1 MQQKVY
7 TYRTAARRVRR
18 SIRQIQV
25 WRSRYGMQVMQDP
38 ATREVL
44 IDEQELLK
52 HYRLALG
59 RDPHIKHQRRAAY
72 ATDTLPLD
80 WEQYR

>member
-1 MQQKVY
+1 MSRVY
-7 TYRTAARRVRR
+7 TYRTAARRVHR
-18 SIRQIQV
+18 SIRQLQV
-25 WRSRYGMQVMQDP
+25 WRSKYLMKVTEDP

-44 IDEQELLK
+44 IDEAELLK

-80 WEQYR
+80 WDRHL